1 MSTSTSP
8 LSVTS
13 AGGRVIAMSAV
24 SGIGG
29 GIVFGSMMAMMGMLP
44 MVAMLVG
51 RTDPV
56 TGWVVHLVISAAFGA
71 VYGLASVVLKLPLT
85 NPVGLIAGAVAGV
98 VYWVA
103 GALIAMPLML
113 GMTEMVFQVGQPQIM
128 SLIGHLIYGVIT
140 GVGLVRLLAR

>member
-1 MSTSTSP
+1 MSTTTSP
-8 LSVTS
+8 AVITS
-13 AGGRVIAMSAV
+13 AGGRAVVMSAV

-29 GIVFGSMMAMMGMLP
+29 GIVFGIMMAMMGMLP

-56 TGWVVHLVISAAFGA
+56 TGWVVHLLISAAFGA
-71 VYGLASVVLKLPLT
+71 AYGLATVVLKLPLT

-98 VYWVA
+98 VFWVA